1 MKKILIILFFA
12 ICFHSYSQSPDY
24 YVFLI
29 KGEVSVSKTGAK
41 PVPLQQNV
49 FIYKDQLIT
58 VKKDAE
64 LTLADKN
71 QNFLVLRS
79 PAVYKV
85 KDLDNKKNDP
95 IQGVTQTFLKLA
107 WNQLIHPDH
116 DFKQF
121 ANDNSAIVYGGVS
134 RGDDC
139 NNLIFPILGL
149 KTSEDSLHFKWH
161 KTSAASSYHL
171 LVYDSQRKEVVN
183 MPVKDTQKILNLAI
197 DLHAIPGNYYWLVE
211 SKDGTCEDEVP
222 VFFELRSKEN
232 EQKLIASILAG
243 NNDQDLP
250 GGLQAINKLEK
261 NGLIPAAA
269 EYYSTLVNKY
279 PGEEILLKSYV
290 LFLLKYGY
298 DDRAYSAW
306 KKIPVKK

>member
-1 MKKILIILFFA
+1 MKRILTILLLIVCSQA
-12 ICFHSYSQSPDY
+12 YSQSPDY
-24 YVFLI
+24 YVFLV
-29 KGEVSVSKTGAK
+29 KGEVSVSKAGAK
-41 PVPLQQNV
+41 PIPLQQNV

-121 ANDNSAIVYGGVS
+121 TNDNSSVVYGGVS

-139 NNLIFPILGL
+139 DNLIFPIKNL
-149 KTSEDSLHFKWH
+149 KTSEDSIRFKWH
-161 KTSAASSYHL
+161 QSSPSNDYTFII
-171 LVYDSQRKEVVN
+171 YDSTAKEVVN
-183 MPVKDTQKILNLAI
+183 IAVKDTQHTVKINEA
-197 DLHAIPGNYYWLVE
+197 LHGNTGKYYWVVKGKE
-211 SKDGTCEDEVP
+211 PGCEEDP
-222 VFFELRSKEN
+222 ISFEIKNKEG
-232 EQKLIASILAG
+232 EQKLIPALVIQKGS
-243 NNDQDLP
+243 NDVLSQ
-250 GGLQAINKLEK
+250 LQIVDALEK
-261 NGLIPAAA
+261 DKWIHTAMK
-269 EYYSTLVNKY
+269 YYATIVQGNPGNDPLV
-279 PGEEILLKSYV
+279 KSYV
-290 LFLLKYGY
+290 LFLLKYGF
-298 DDRAYSAW
+298 DEEAYNSW
-306 KKIPVKK
+306 KKIKLN